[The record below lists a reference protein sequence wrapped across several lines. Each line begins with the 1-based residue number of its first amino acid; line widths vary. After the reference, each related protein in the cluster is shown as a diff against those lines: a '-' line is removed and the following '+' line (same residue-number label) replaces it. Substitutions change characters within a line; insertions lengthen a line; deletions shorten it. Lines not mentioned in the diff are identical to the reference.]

1 MTDTATEEE
10 MENIKHHL
18 LSFLPLT
25 TIDYNVNKFSEIAKG
40 VLKELESEKKNII
53 IVGGTN
59 YYTESLIFSREENED
74 FEENLGKRSFEEFKK
89 SELEGILE
97 RKNFEETKT
106 SEWSGNC

>member
-1 MTDTATEEE
+1 MTATATEEE

-40 VLKELESEKKNII
+40 VLKELESEKNII

-59 YYTESLIFSREENED
+59 YYTESLIFLERRMKILKKI
-74 FEENLGKRSFEEFKK
+74 LGKGVLKNSKK
-89 SELEGILE
+89 VS
-97 RKNFEETKT
+97 
-106 SEWSGNC
+106 